1 MYYYEVV
8 YVHVLI
14 SSGICTCTNI
24 EWYTCSVLI
33 SSGICTSSSCTNMK
47 WYMYMY

>member
-1 MYYYEVV
+1 MYYYQVV

-24 EWYTCSVLI
+24 EWYTCMCTCSVLI
-33 SSGICTSSSCTNMK
+33 SSSICTCTCIK
-47 WYMYMY
+47 